1 VIASKSHLADKSFC
15 NSLGFDP
22 SMKAESVYVADEKGQ
37 EAVLVV
43 PRDLLDSV
51 CPQTFCRE
59 TARVESAVL
68 ANPRF
73 ISRDVAE
80 HDFEYKQ
87 VIPYVVIRHQERYL
101 LIQRTTE
108 QTETRLH
115 NMYSLGIGGH
125 VNSHDASEE
134 SCNAIISGMRRE
146 LDEEIRVDAEES
158 CTLIGV
164 VNDDST
170 EVARLHLG
178 FVYLLT
184 TTSPR
189 YTVVEQDHYTA
200 TWKLPD
206 EITHYYNEMES
217 WAQIVHDYVLFSGS
231 PDRAQ
236 RWDVRR

>member
-1 VIASKSHLADKSFC
+1 MEA
-15 NSLGFDP
+15 G
-22 SMKAESVYVADEKGQ
+22 SVYVADERGQ

-51 CPQTFCRE
+51 CPQTFCRDA
-59 TARVESAVL
+59 ARVESTVL
-68 ANPRF
+68 ANRRF

-80 HDFEYKQ
+80 HDFRYKQ
-87 VIPYVVIRHQERYL
+87 VIPYVVIRCGGCYL
-101 LIQRTTE
+101 LIQRTTQ
-108 QTETRLH
+108 QTESRLH

-125 VNSHDASEE
+125 VNSNDALNE
-134 SCNAIISGMRRE
+134 SSSAIISGMRRE

-158 CTLIGV
+158 CKLIGV

-184 TTSPR
+184 TISPG
-189 YTVVEQDHYTA
+189 YTVVEQGHYTA
-200 TWKLPD
+200 AWKLPD
-206 EITHYYNEMES
+206 EIAPYYNNMES

-231 PDRAQ
+231 PDRVH
-236 RWDVRR
+236 RWEVGERVQKPVRKPRINRVENQTGT

>member
-1 VIASKSHLADKSFC
+1 MVASCDG
-15 NSLGFDP
+15 LGFN
-22 SMKAESVYVADEKGQ
+22 SGMKAGSVYVADEKRQ

-43 PRDLLDSV
+43 PRDLLDAV

-68 ANPRF
+68 ANRRF

-80 HDFEYKQ
+80 HDFQCKQ

-101 LIQRTTE
+101 LIQRTTN

-134 SCNAIISGMRRE
+134 GCNAIIVGMRRE
-146 LDEEIRVDAEES
+146 LDEEIRVDAEQS

-164 VNDDST
+164 INDDST

-189 YTVVEQDHYTA
+189 YTVMEQGHYTA

-206 EITHYYNEMES
+206 EITRYYSDMES
-217 WAQIVHDYVLFSGS
+217 WAQIVHDYMLFSGA
-231 PDRAQ
+231 PERAQ
-236 RWDVRR
+236 RWEVHG